1 MYFGYIYN
9 YDGTPST
16 NKHPL
21 NESQE
26 VIWNFVAKHRAYPK
40 VVVKDAID
48 NTVIEVEN
56 GKVLWPKLTEA
67 ERAALFDNLGISV

>member
-1 MYFGYIYN
+1 ML
-9 YDGTPST
+9 
-16 NKHPL
+16 NKLIINNGLVWTVTL